1 MKHVDLVNSVITS
14 LSLLYLLYD
23 LTQMVSFPTHIP
35 GFGSHSLALL
45 GLFLSS
51 DASICSTMTF
61 PPFGN
66 SDHVVSVSIDIPS
79 YSQWDAPFQCIA
91 YYYYYSYFFSC
102 VNKSFLLNKTF
113 AESLSLS
120 LSLSL
125 CVHSP

>member
-1 MKHVDLVNSVITS
+1 
-14 LSLLYLLYD
+14 
-23 LTQMVSFPTHIP
+23 MVSFPTHIP

-79 YSQWDAPFQCIA
+79 CSQWDAPFQCIA

-102 VNKSFLLNKTF
+102 VDKSFLLNKTF

-120 LSLSL
+120 LSL